1 MSTTTLILIGMIE
14 IFLIACMWIG
24 TWKAVQKERMC
35 MNRVPEHVIE
45 EEIEKIRNVG
55 KRD

>member
-1 MSTTTLILIGMIE
+1 MNTTTLILIGMIE
-14 IFLIACMWIG
+14 LFLIACMWIG
-24 TWKAVQKERMC
+24 TWKSVQKERML

-45 EEIEKIRNVG
+45 EEIEKARNVR